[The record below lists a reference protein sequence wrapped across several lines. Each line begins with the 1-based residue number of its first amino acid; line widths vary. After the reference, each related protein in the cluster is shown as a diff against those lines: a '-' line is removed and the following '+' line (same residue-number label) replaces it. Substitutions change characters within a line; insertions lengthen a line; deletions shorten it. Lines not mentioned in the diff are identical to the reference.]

1 MGQLITDL
9 KIELGS
15 SFAMLV
21 SEFSEFSE
29 FCKNQGD
36 SIAML
41 TNELLIP
48 NIFRSLKGL
57 FSFFR
62 SALLQISAH
71 SSEVTS

>member
-21 SEFSEFSE
+21 SEFSE